1 MPTELTVN
9 GMTCQGCEQVVEEAL
24 QMVDGVESADA
35 DRYENVAVVESD
47 TELNVDALVERVE
60 MAGYEGSA

>member
-24 QMVDGVESADA
+24 QMVDGVESAEA
-35 DRYENVAVVESD
+35 DRYEDVAVIEGD
-47 TELNVDALVERVE
+47 TDLDADMLVERVE

>member
-9 GMTCQGCEQVVEEAL
+9 GMTCQGCEQVVEKAL

-35 DRYENVAVVESD
+35 DRYEDVAVIESESELD
-47 TELNVDALVERVE
+47 TDALVERVE
-60 MAGYEGSA
+60 MAGYEGSD